1 MWSMNNTTPCAR
13 GVTAGRI
20 WTRSFQSDLK
30 MLQAKIFGQ
39 ISSNFDCV
47 IVTIATNTQTHLN
60 TVYIFYI
67 SRDRDES
74 FRRKKWISERE
85 KKRWNGDLWTDL
97 FRFIHI
103 VNAHKNLC
111 DYFIIICCGEVLWTV
126 CTQNQENRN
135 NLFSNEL
142 KFSNDFYEEKKRTFQ
157 KL

>member
-74 FRRKKWISERE
+74 FRRKGKKMDKRKRE
-85 KKRWNGDLWTDL
+85 KEMERWSLNRFVSIYPHCECSWKSLRIFYYYLLWGGFVSGL
-97 FRFIHI
+97 HS
-103 VNAHKNLC
+103 KS
-111 DYFIIICCGEVLWTV
+111 G
-126 CTQNQENRN
+126 
-135 NLFSNEL
+135 
-142 KFSNDFYEEKKRTFQ
+142 K
-157 KL
+157 